1 MGPVDWMAV
10 LVAGVLGGLV
20 LVVLMPGTSRLGVV
34 RRDLNWKAV
43 VPAIAVTMIA
53 AIMLGH
59 NFARIGAG
67 ALGVKPWLYW
77 MMTGGFALWFVVP
90 ALILSLGRQKVG
102 WSARLTEA
110 GAWLAA
116 YLAMG
121 TVFWLAR

>member
-20 LVVLMPGTSRLGVV
+20 LVVLMPGTGRLGAA

-43 VPAIAVTMIA
+43 VPAIAVTLIA
-53 AIMLGH
+53 AVMLGH
-59 NFARIGAG
+59 NFARVGHT
-67 ALGVKPWLYW
+67 ALDGKPWLYW

-90 ALILSLGRQKVG
+90 ALILSLGRQNVG
-102 WSARLTEA
+102 WRARLAEA